1 MKDINFRGKTAL
13 VTGASGG
20 IGYEIAK
27 QLAAQ
32 KCNLILVARS
42 KAELEKIAAE
52 LKNNYVKVTVLTTDL
67 SSSGSAEKLYREI
80 KKAKLTVNILIN
92 NAGYGLSGQ
101 FSEISKNDQIE
112 MIQLNIA
119 SLVALTH
126 LFIDDI
132 VKQGS
137 GAILNVASTA
147 AFQPVP
153 WMSVY
158 AASKSFVLNFS
169 EGIRSEYKDQSIIVT
184 TLCPGPVAT
193 GFAKRAHAKPF
204 RFRNAMAPEY
214 VARAALD
221 GLKRGDAIVVPG
233 FRNQVGAIA
242 VKLFP
247 RSFVRAVVKDLFRN
261 SNHN

>member
-1 MKDINFRGKTAL
+1 MKNYYFQGKTAL

-27 QLAAQ
+27 HLAAQ
-32 KCNLILVARS
+32 NCNLILVARS
-42 KAELEKIAAE
+42 EGKLKKIAQE
-52 LKNNYVKVTVLTTDL
+52 LKNNYVKVTVLATDL
-67 SSSGSAEKLYREI
+67 SSSDSAEKLYREI
-80 KKAKLTVNILIN
+80 KKTKLTVNILIN
-92 NAGYGLSGQ
+92 NAGYGLSGR
-101 FSEISKNDQIE
+101 FSEISKDEQIK

-119 SLVALTH
+119 SLVELTH
-126 LFIDDI
+126 LFIADM

-158 AASKSFVLNFS
+158 SATKSFVLNFS
-169 EGIRSEYKDQSIIVT
+169 EGIRSEYKDQGIIVT

-193 GFAKRAHAKPF
+193 GFAKRAHAKPS
-204 RFRNAMAPEY
+204 RFRNAMTPEY
-214 VARAALD
+214 VARAALY
-221 GLKRGDAIVVPG
+221 GLKRGDATVVPG
-233 FRNQVGAIA
+233 ISNKIGAIV

-247 RSFVRAVVKDLFRN
+247 RTLTRFIIKDLFRK
-261 SNHN
+261 

>member
-1 MKDINFRGKTAL
+1 MNFYKGKTAL
-13 VTGASGG
+13 ITGASGG
-20 IGYEIAK
+20 IGYEMAK

-32 KCNLILVARS
+32 NCNLILVARS
-42 KAELEKIAAE
+42 EGKLKKIAQE
-52 LKNNYVKVTVLTTDL
+52 FKSSNIKVSVFESDL
-67 SSSGSAEKLYREI
+67 SISGSTEKLYSDV
-80 KKAKLTVNILIN
+80 KKAKLTVDILIN
-92 NAGYGLSGQ
+92 NAGYGLSGR
-101 FSEISKNDQIE
+101 FSEISKDDQIK

-126 LFIDDI
+126 LFIDDM

-158 AASKSFVLNFS
+158 AATKSFVLSFS
-169 EGIRSEYKDQSIIVT
+169 EGLHSEYKDRGIIVT
-184 TLCPGPVAT
+184 ALCPGPVAT
-193 GFAKRAHAKPF
+193 GFAKRAHARPS

-214 VARAALD
+214 VARVALYY

>member
-1 MKDINFRGKTAL
+1 MKNYYFQGKTAL
-13 VTGASGG
+13 ITGASGG
-20 IGYEIAK
+20 IGYEMAK
-27 QLAAQ
+27 HLAAQ

-42 KAELEKIAAE
+42 EGKLKRIAQE
-52 LKNNYVKVTVLTTDL
+52 FKSSNIKVTVFETDL
-67 SSSGSAEKLYREI
+67 SISGSAEKLYLDV
-80 KKAKLTVNILIN
+80 KKAKLTVDILIN
-92 NAGYGLSGQ
+92 NAGYGLSGR
-101 FSEISKNDQIE
+101 FSEISKDDQIE

-126 LFIDDI
+126 LFIDDMI
-132 VKQGS
+132 KLSS

-169 EGIRSEYKDQSIIVT
+169 EGIRSEYKDQGIIVT

-193 GFAKRAHAKPF
+193 GFAKRAHAKPS
-204 RFRNAMAPEY
+204 RFRNAMTPEY
-214 VARAALD
+214 VARAALY
-221 GLKRGDAIVVPG
+221 GLKRGDATVVPG
-233 FRNQVGAIA
+233 ISNKIGAIV

-247 RSFVRAVVKDLFRN
+247 RTLTRFIIKDLFRK
-261 SNHN
+261 